1 MSRKIKRSVFLRSLN
16 DETWRNV
23 FYQRGFFC
31 AVYTIQAKLLHQ
43 YVISGLQC
51 NWADLLVSS
60 HIYICH
66 KRLFSVAWAA
76 FCLIGCVNRW
86 PHYRELQVEGLPD
99 VMECPDILPFVY
111 SFIHK
116 LWHVGIKASASLL
129 SAHVKSITA
138 NQQVPSSPQL
148 VWRSICVCACSS
160 FFFLFF
166 DLRDSTW
173 VLSKQILDL
182 RPAALLSGCFYQI

>member
-23 FYQRGFFC
+23 FYQRVFFFLC
-31 AVYTIQAKLLHQ
+31 SLHN
-43 YVISGLQC
+43 SGKIVASVRDKWTPVQLSRSPGVFTYLHLPQKTF
-51 NWADLLVSS
+51 L
-60 HIYICH
+60 
-66 KRLFSVAWAA
+66 RVAWAA

-138 NQQVPSSPQL
+138 NQQVPSSPRL

-166 DLRDSTW
+166 WSEGLYVS
-173 VLSKQILDL
+173 VK
-182 RPAALLSGCFYQI
+182 

>member
-1 MSRKIKRSVFLRSLN
+1 MCFINGVFLCSLHNSGKIVASVRDKWTPVQLSRSPG
-16 DETWRNV
+16 V
-23 FYQRGFFC
+23 FTY
-31 AVYTIQAKLLHQ
+31 LHLPQ
-43 YVISGLQC
+43 KTFL
-51 NWADLLVSS
+51 
-60 HIYICH
+60 
-66 KRLFSVAWAA
+66 RVAWAA

-129 SAHVKSITA
+129 SAHVKSIMA
-138 NQQVPSSPQL
+138 KQQVPSSPQL
-148 VWRSICVCACSS
+148 VWRSICVCVCACSS